1 MILICPACNT
11 RYLVPDT
18 AIGPEGRQV
27 RCASCRHSWFQEAPA
42 LAAPEEAAP
51 EPVLAQAAAEA
62 APAGDA
68 GADEPAAA
76 AAHPFPAAAAPGE
89 PAPEPAAPPSFA
101 AGARAPQAEP
111 ADAPAADPVTVYG
124 EDEAAAEPDGFD
136 PFAHQPPFTPRRNP
150 AKLWTLVAV
159 IAAVLMLAAT
169 GALVAFGPPDIA
181 QRIGLARASEGVP
194 LIIESTRT
202 PERRPMASGNEL
214 FSVTG
219 RITNPTDQVQP
230 VPDIRANLL
239 DAQDRVVF
247 AWTIA
252 RPIARL
258 QPGQSVD
265 FNGAVLDVPQNA
277 KNLDLSLDA
286 PTR

>member
-1 MILICPACNT
+1 MILICPACKT
-11 RYLVPDT
+11 RYLVPDS

-27 RCASCRHSWFQEAPA
+27 RCASCRHSWFEEAPVMD
-42 LAAPEEAAP
+42 LAEVAAVVADPAPI
-51 EPVLAQAAAEA
+51 AAE
-62 APAGDA
+62 P
-68 GADEPAAA
+68 EPAAA
-76 AAHPFPAAAAPGE
+76 APTE
-89 PAPEPAAPPSFA
+89 TEAAPPPFA
-101 AGARAPQAEP
+101 DAPPVRATE
-111 ADAPAADPVTVYG
+111 ADAPAPEAGSYG
-124 EDEAAAEPDGFD
+124 QERAGSENEFD
-136 PFAHQPPFTPRRNP
+136 AFAHEPPFTPRRNP
-150 AKLWTLVAV
+150 AKLWTLLAV
-159 IAAVLMLAAT
+159 VAAVLMLAAT
-169 GALVAFGPPDIA
+169 GALIAFGPPDIA
-181 QRIGLARASEGVP
+181 QRLGIARAADTGVP

-219 RITNPTDQVQP
+219 RITNPTDQVQS

-258 QPGQSVD
+258 QPGQSVE

-286 PTR
+286 PAGTR

>member
-1 MILICPACNT
+1 MILTCPACQT

-18 AIGPEGRQV
+18 AIGPQGRQV
-27 RCASCRHSWFQEAPA
+27 RCASCRHSWFQEP
-42 LAAPEEAAP
+42 
-51 EPVLAQAAAEA
+51 
-62 APAGDA
+62 
-68 GADEPAAA
+68 PAAV
-76 AAHPFPAAAAPGE
+76 
-89 PAPEPAAPPSFA
+89 
-101 AGARAPQAEP
+101 AEP
-111 ADAPAADPVTVYG
+111 AMAGTVSAATSRQDDAPVAALPPFAEPQISRAATT
-124 EDEAAAEPDGFD
+124 EAQAEAGTAEPDTLIEEADLPADDGYD
-136 PFAHQPPFTPRRNP
+136 PFAHEPPFTPRRNP
-150 AKLWTLVAV
+150 AKLWTLLAV
-159 IAAVLMLAAT
+159 VAAVVMLAAT
-169 GALVAFGPPDIA
+169 GALVAFGPPDIS
-181 QRIGLARASEGVP
+181 QRLGIAGPATVP

-258 QPGQSVD
+258 QPGQSVE
-265 FNGAVLDVPQNA
+265 FNGAVLDVPKNA
-277 KNLDLSLDA
+277 KSLDLSLDTA
-286 PTR
+286 PRAR